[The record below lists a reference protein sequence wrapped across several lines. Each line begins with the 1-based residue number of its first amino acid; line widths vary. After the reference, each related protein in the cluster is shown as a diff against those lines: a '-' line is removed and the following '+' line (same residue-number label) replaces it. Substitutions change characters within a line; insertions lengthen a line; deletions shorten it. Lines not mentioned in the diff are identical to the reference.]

1 MLTILNEASEQYAHL
16 HGNAAGHQS
25 FPGIARVCR
34 VDCDSHSIEYSLF
47 LRCSGAQWYDHH
59 SGHHSEANPAVLPR
73 LPRIPRLPHRIPSPP
88 QHSRR
93 YKQRAIHTVH
103 PHTSIS
109 ETAPRMRSWRDC
121 EVEDSEAEDR
131 QWAVLKLLRLPFVC
145 QTRLASSSTFRC
157 CRRWFHKDHFRIRS
171 SHCNQYRCEPRRS
184 QAAWGITSKENY
196 EHWTWFLSNLPDS
209 LPNFN
214 TQRTVTM
221 SDRQKGLNKAIK
233 GTLYMVTEA
242 YCCKHIERNLVETY
256 GMKIKSVFWTL
267 MYARTNM
274 PSWQV
279 WLLSES

>member
-1 MLTILNEASEQYAHL
+1 MKLLNNMHTCMGTQQGTRVSLASPAYVESTAILIPSSTRCSYAVQVHNGMTITRDTTPKQIQQWYRDFHGSLAYHTAFRVLLSILGVTNSEQ
-16 HGNAAGHQS
+16 
-25 FPGIARVCR
+25 
-34 VDCDSHSIEYSLF
+34 SIQFTL
-47 LRCSGAQWYDHH
+47 L
-59 SGHHSEANPAVLPR
+59 
-73 LPRIPRLPHRIPSPP
+73 
-88 QHSRR
+88 
-93 YKQRAIHTVH
+93 
-103 PHTSIS
+103 TSIS

-233 GTLYMVTEA
+233 GTLYMVTEV